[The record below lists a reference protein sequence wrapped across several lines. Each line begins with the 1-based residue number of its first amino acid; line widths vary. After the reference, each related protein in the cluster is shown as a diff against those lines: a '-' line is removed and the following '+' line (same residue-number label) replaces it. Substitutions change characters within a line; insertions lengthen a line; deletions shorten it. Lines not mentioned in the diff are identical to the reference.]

1 MVEPPPQLQGQE
13 LEDDIRK
20 HLNIDFQS
28 SNESQAEKS
37 NDDNGYDNLSD
48 YLDIEAQRDRKNS
61 LLSIENLEEI

>member
-20 HLNIDFQS
+20 FLKIDFQS